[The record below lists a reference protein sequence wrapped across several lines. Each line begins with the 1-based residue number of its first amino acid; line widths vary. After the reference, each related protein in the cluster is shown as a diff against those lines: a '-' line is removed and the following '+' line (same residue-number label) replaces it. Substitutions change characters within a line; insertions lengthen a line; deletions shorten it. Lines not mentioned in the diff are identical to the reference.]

1 MEKLRVIVVDDELAA
16 RTNATELL
24 RRIPDCELVG
34 TAENGRQALELARA
48 IHPQVV
54 LADVSMPGMS
64 GLELVRALKAEQPE
78 IQVIML
84 TMYSDFEYAVSA
96 FRDGAADY
104 VLKDA
109 YDITALSRALEK
121 ARGRLVQSGEEEAAK
136 SSYRLEKQIRDC
148 AWRGRSGRL
157 IQLLSPKEVTL
168 SGQYSLLMRCGF
180 EECIPVENGLWLA
193 IGRGEGLAKGACC
206 YSEISDASD
215 SALEVFR
222 RRMREAFY
230 FPMIGELTGAEYDST
245 FPGELRSRLIRRFR
259 VFFSGTEEDFPGD
272 YVAECIERHVSPD
285 QMKAILIACLRD
297 MYSPDMNEAAAMIRQ
312 ADSAQKAALL
322 LRTAQLKW
330 RLGGEAR
337 AREPVERLKEY
348 IQEHLAE
355 PLSLNSLSEQAGF
368 SAAYLSA
375 LFKSE
380 TGEGIKQYI
389 IRARLERAAELLRST
404 NDRIYEIAEKCGFE
418 STRHFSETFSR
429 AYGMTPKKY
438 RGRE

>member
-1 MEKLRVIVVDDELAA
+1 
-16 RTNATELL
+16 
-24 RRIPDCELVG
+24 
-34 TAENGRQALELARA
+34 
-48 IHPQVV
+48 
-54 LADVSMPGMS
+54 
-64 GLELVRALKAEQPE
+64 
-78 IQVIML
+78 
-84 TMYSDFEYAVSA
+84 
-96 FRDGAADY
+96 
-104 VLKDA
+104 
-109 YDITALSRALEK
+109 
-121 ARGRLVQSGEEEAAK
+121 
-136 SSYRLEKQIRDC
+136 
-148 AWRGRSGRL
+148 
-157 IQLLSPKEVTL
+157 
-168 SGQYSLLMRCGF
+168 
-180 EECIPVENGLWLA
+180 
-193 IGRGEGLAKGACC
+193 
-206 YSEISDASD
+206 
-215 SALEVFR
+215 
-222 RRMREAFY
+222 
-230 FPMIGELTGAEYDST
+230 
-245 FPGELRSRLIRRFR
+245 
-259 VFFSGTEEDFPGD
+259 
-272 YVAECIERHVSPD
+272 
-285 QMKAILIACLRD
+285 
-297 MYSPDMNEAAAMIRQ
+297 MIRQ

-348 IQEHLAE
+348 IQEHLSE